1 MYEPSSS
8 VRTLLRPL
16 SHRPDSQG
24 GAADRLLHRTLRILR
39 LAQYHWFRKR
49 RFEHDFCVQLDAIE
63 SLTRDQLADEMA
75 VLRTAAA
82 RGSETYSAVMRALA
96 VVCNAVFRHLER
108 RVSLEQTVAAWSC
121 LLGAVVILENEED
134 RTWALALAAATG
146 GLLGFPVQVMHA
158 TTLRSREFHEEFAF
172 LFANLNLRLGIV
184 SDSLHKAERS
194 MQYSTHVVLSTA
206 RQTANDYLL
215 DQLLHGG
222 GRSLLR
228 RRLELLLRPS
238 STAPRLISGQAGLVL
253 VDQADQQLVDNG
265 MLPVTVSGGDGHF
278 WTGQVLRTA
287 LMLCDQLEQG
297 EDFCVDAV
305 HQEIELTDNG
315 RERLQNACSDL
326 PKIWRA
332 KLLREETVVH
342 ALVVKT
348 LLLRGVDYEV
358 ERSGIALLRDAQQS
372 GRPTLTRERLQ
383 LLKLKESIGESIDA
397 EVLAKISIPQFFSR
411 YALLGGV
418 CANATSVE
426 KPLWEGY
433 GVLVVSSMSKHS
445 RIMKECELCACPTD
459 QDRLRAIIARVDK
472 LLDEDLNILLPV
484 RGREVYR
491 QLLESFGSRLQPLT
505 VSQKNSRMHLFA
517 TQAGVGRVLL
527 LPEPELSG
535 LKPIVL
541 AGVFEDINPTR
552 ILVSEAPETRRHL
565 ARMVRALSHQSS
577 SARTELYLSLED
589 FPLTNPFSKYLLGK
603 LEKLLLTRPDVARY
617 IVRVL
622 LCYTLTQKET
632 QVKQAFED
640 AARADDGVQR
650 LLAFAGRRSQSPL

>member
-1 MYEPSSS
+1 
-8 VRTLLRPL
+8 
-16 SHRPDSQG
+16 
-24 GAADRLLHRTLRILR
+24 
-39 LAQYHWFRKR
+39 
-49 RFEHDFCVQLDAIE
+49 
-63 SLTRDQLADEMA
+63 LADEMA

-82 RGSETYSAVMRALA
+82 RGSKTYSAVMRALA
-96 VVCNAVFRHLER
+96 VVCDTVFRHLER
-108 RVSLEQTVAAWSC
+108 RVTLEQTVAAWSC

-194 MQYSTHVVLSTA
+194 VQYSTHVVLSTP

-228 RRLELLLRPS
+228 RRLELLMRPS
-238 STAPRLISGQAGLVL
+238 SAAPRLISGQAGLVL

-287 LMLCDQLEQG
+287 LMLCEQLEQG

-358 ERSGIALLRDAQQS
+358 EQSGIALLRDAQQS

-383 LLKLKESIGESIDA
+383 LLKLKESIGEAIDA
-397 EVLAKISIPQFFSR
+397 EVLAKISIPQFFAR

-426 KPLWEGY
+426 KSLWEGY
-433 GVLVVSSMSKHS
+433 GVLVVSSMSKPS
-445 RIMKECELCACPTD
+445 RIMKECELCAYPTD

-491 QLLESFGSRLQPLT
+491 QLLESFESRLQPLV
-505 VSQKNSRMHLFA
+505 VSLKNSRMHLFA
-517 TQAGVGRVLL
+517 TQAGAGRVLL
-527 LPEPELSG
+527 LPEPELAG
-535 LKPIVL
+535 LKPMAL
-541 AGVFEDINPTR
+541 AGIFEDINPTR
-552 ILVSEAPETRRHL
+552 ILASEAPETRRHI
-565 ARMVRALSHQSS
+565 ARMMSALSHQSS
-577 SARTELYLSLED
+577 STRTELYLSLED
-589 FPLTNPFSKYLLGK
+589 FPLTNPFGKYLLGK
-603 LEKLLLTRPDVARY
+603 LEKLLLTRPDVAGY

-622 LCYTLTQKET
+622 LWYTLTHKET